1 MTRNVL
7 ITVFLSFLI
16 FTGCTTKQKID
27 VDTTPKMQVP
37 KQIQVSMGATLITD
51 YVPQKGGRFYTLAHK
66 EHLSSDSPE
75 TGDGNYKLPNERVG
89 SASLFA
95 DKKDLQVGDI
105 IQILIAET
113 LTNDSTNER
122 DLSKSNSNNL
132 GGGVFTSPGTGST
145 GPARVAKK
153 LNNALGIGFSSN
165 TSSTFSGSAET
176 KVDEEFTTT
185 ISAIIEQ
192 TYQNGNYFIKGSKE
206 MLINGEKQNIKISGV
221 IRPYDITPENTVNSS
236 QLANLKI
243 LYAKDG
249 EDNDALKKGWGT
261 RLIEAIS
268 PF

>member
-1 MTRNVL
+1 MIRNIL
-7 ITVFLSFLI
+7 ALTILTILL
-16 FTGCTTKQKID
+16 FTGCSTKQEID

-37 KQIQVSMGATLITD
+37 KQVEPTVKRKGAL
-51 YVPQKGGRFYTLAHK
+51 YSRRG
-66 EHLSSDSPE
+66 
-75 TGDGNYKLPNERVG
+75 
-89 SASLFA
+89 ASLFA

-122 DLSKSNSNNL
+122 DLSKTNSNTL
-132 GGGVFTSPGTGST
+132 GGGVFTSPTSTTST
-145 GPARVAKK
+145 GPERVAKK
-153 LNNALGIGFSSN
+153 LNNALGMGFSSN

-243 LYAKDG
+243 LYQKDG
-249 EDNDALKKGWGT
+249 EDADSLKKGWGT
-261 RLIEAIS
+261 RLLETIS

>member
-37 KQIQVSMGATLITD
+37 KQIEPAVKRKGAL
-51 YVPQKGGRFYTLAHK
+51 YSRRG
-66 EHLSSDSPE
+66 
-75 TGDGNYKLPNERVG
+75 
-89 SASLFA
+89 ASLFA

-243 LYAKDG
+243 LYQKDG
-249 EDNDALKKGWGT
+249 EDADSLKKGWGT
-261 RLIEAIS
+261 KLLESIS

>member
-1 MTRNVL
+1 MIHKLL
-7 ITVFLSFLI
+7 ISAFLTILL
-16 FTGCTTKQKID
+16 FTGCATKQKID

-37 KQIQVSMGATLITD
+37 KQVEPTIKRKGAL
-51 YVPQKGGRFYTLAHK
+51 YSRRG
-66 EHLSSDSPE
+66 
-75 TGDGNYKLPNERVG
+75 
-89 SASLFA
+89 ASLFA

-122 DLSKSNSNNL
+122 DLSKTNSGSF
-132 GGGVFTSPGTGST
+132 GGGVFTAPGTASG
-145 GPARVAKK
+145 GPTRIAKK
-153 LNNALGIGFSSN
+153 LNNTLGMGFSS
-165 TSSTFSGSAET
+165 SSTSNFSGSAET

-249 EDNDALKKGWGT
+249 EDSNALKKGWGT
-261 RLIEAIS
+261 KLIEALS